1 MGVRQKG
8 RTGDRE
14 GDMCESECTT
24 YHPTPDHT
32 AALLPHDTRRHQH
45 TRKGTRKKEKKKR
58 GGKKKNLTKNKNKI
72 QYKII
77 KTH

>member
-32 AALLPHDTRRHQH
+32 AALLPHDTRRHQEGH
-45 TRKGTRKKEKKKR
+45 KKERKKK
-58 GGKKKNLTKNKNKI
+58 GGKKKNFN
-72 QYKII
+72 
-77 KTH
+77 